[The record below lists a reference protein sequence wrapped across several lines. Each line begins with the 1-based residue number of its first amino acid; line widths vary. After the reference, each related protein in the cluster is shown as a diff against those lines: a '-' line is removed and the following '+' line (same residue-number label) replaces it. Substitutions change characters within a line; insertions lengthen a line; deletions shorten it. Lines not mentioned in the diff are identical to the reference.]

1 MKSLILQTTVK
12 ILFPFLV
19 IASVLSLFRGHNE
32 PGGGFIGGLVAA
44 SAFILLTFAF
54 GVKETEKRVYIKP
67 MLFTI
72 IGLTCAFMALVLPV
86 MFGFN
91 FFEAIWADFKLPI
104 IGRPGTPLLFDT
116 GVYLVVTGTVCKII
130 FVIGD

>member
-19 IASVLSLFRGHNE
+19 LASVLSLFRGHSE

-44 SAFILLTFAF
+44 SAFILVTFAF
-54 GVKETEKRVYIKP
+54 GIEETEKRVYIKP
-67 MLFTI
+67 MLLII
-72 IGLTCAFMALVLPV
+72 IGLICSFMALVLPV
-86 MFGFN
+86 VFGYN
-91 FFEAIWADFKLPI
+91 FFEAMWSDFKLPV
-104 IGRPGTPLLFDT
+104 IGRLGTPLLFDT

-130 FVIGD
+130 FVIAD